1 MKLVAIT
8 TSADRAP
15 AAAMPFTFLGLQPAL
30 LPCIGV
36 EPSDEQELEAV
47 RAVARLTDLL
57 VVSSKRTIDI
67 LWPEGPLPAV
77 DFAVVGSATARTVRA
92 RGGRV
97 AMVGTGGAAQLVE
110 MLAPHV
116 IGKSVAWPH
125 GHGADPRPLQQ
136 LAGHATE
143 YSAPIIYTSVPL
155 APLSDPVDVITF
167 ASPSAVSGWQLSR
180 PLDKPVAV
188 IGESTRLAVNRT
200 GASATIVAD
209 RPTFQALAEAVAKHL
224 GVAA

>member
-1 MKLVAIT
+1 MKRVAVT
-8 TSADRAP
+8 TSADRAQ
-15 AAAMPFTFLGLQPAL
+15 AAAMPFTFLGLQTVL

-36 EPSDEQELEAV
+36 ESSAEPELEAV
-47 RAVARLTDLL
+47 RAIALLTDLL

-77 DFAVVGSATARTVRA
+77 DFAVVGAATARAVQA
-92 RGGRV
+92 RGGRA
-97 AMVGTGGAAQLVE
+97 AMIGTGGSAQLVE

-116 IGKSVAWPH
+116 TGRSVAWPH
-125 GHGADPRPLQQ
+125 GRGADPRPLQQ
-136 LAGHATE
+136 LAGHARE
-143 YSAPIIYTSVPL
+143 FSAPIIYTSVPL
-155 APLSDPVDVITF
+155 APPSDPVDVITF

-180 PLDKPVAV
+180 PLDKPVAA

-200 GASATIVAD
+200 GTSATIVAEA
-209 RPTFQALAEAVAKHL
+209 PTFQSLAEAVAKHL